1 MRVSRRRIIRFGGS
15 AAGIA
20 IVNLALAA
28 CGQEES
34 EEDKALTGWT
44 TGQNIGGQEVAA
56 GQPGGVPDVRAQ
68 LGLKPGRLVIAE
80 INFNDAASTVVIEN
94 RNTAQESLI
103 NWTLAANGSQW
114 TIPGAIK
121 LQPGESL
128 MIGYGE
134 GADSDFEVF
143 MNGALDAPDP
153 TSGELGL
160 FTDSVDLTSWIYM
173 HQYVQW
179 GEPGQPLAPIA
190 IEANLWTEG
199 EAISVNA
206 GGSISYDETLP
217 GDGTFSAT

>member
-1 MRVSRRRIIRFGGS
+1 MRVSRRRIVRFGGG

-20 IVNLALAA
+20 LANLVLVA
-28 CGQEES
+28 CG
-34 EEDKALTGWT
+34 EEDAAEDKTLTGWT

-80 INFNDAASTVVIEN
+80 ITFNDASPTVTIEN

-103 NWTLAANGSQW
+103 NWTLAANGNQW
-114 TIPGAIK
+114 TIPGAIR

-128 MIGYGE
+128 TIGYGE
-134 GADSDFEVF
+134 GTDSDFEVF
-143 MNGALDAPDP
+143 MAGALDAPDP
-153 TSGELGL
+153 ASGELAL
-160 FTDSVDLTSWIYM
+160 FTDSFDLSWIYL

-179 GEPGQPLAPIA
+179 GEVGQPLESVAVQG
-190 IEANLWTEG
+190 NLWTEG
-199 EAISVNA
+199 EAVTVNA

-217 GDGTFSAT
+217 GDGTFTGT